1 MTISPA
7 KPKQSASARDLEE
20 LDRRHLIHP
29 LLPGGV
35 SERCVVVRGAGS
47 TVWDAE
53 GNELLDAAGGGNWLS
68 HIGHGREEVA
78 RAMADQAST
87 LGYFTSFAEFSNDKS
102 VRLAQRL
109 IGLAPEG
116 FDRVFFTCGGSEGVD
131 TAVKAA
137 RVYHHR
143 RGEQDRT
150 WIIGRNMG
158 YHGSSYGS
166 GTITGFDLM
175 HEAIGPNLPHVEKV
189 SPPFPF
195 HPEMYGGQDPTDF
208 LVDEL
213 ERTIDRLGPG
223 NVAAMIGEPVMAG
236 GGVVAPPSDYWPRI
250 REVLHRHGILL
261 IADEV
266 VTAFGRT
273 GAWFDSVNRGMDP
286 DLIVTAKGLTSGYA
300 PLGAV
305 LISHGVGEVLSSAEG
320 FVHGFTYFGHPV
332 SCAAA
337 LANLDVIEE
346 EKLLDR
352 AQSIAD
358 WFRRGLTPA
367 EGLEAVGQVR
377 VEGAMVGIELVS
389 DRGTRAPLSPAAAAA
404 AVAEIH
410 RRHGVI
416 TRFYGPVIVMAPP
429 LVIGESEVAR
439 ASEAVVEVLSRLGT
453 DGTLAP
459 FQG

>member
-1 MTISPA
+1 MTISPT
-7 KPKQSASARDLEE
+7 KPTQPIPARELEE

-29 LLPGGV
+29 LLPGGA
-35 SERCVVVRGAGS
+35 SERCVVVRAEGC
-47 TVWDAE
+47 TVWDAD
-53 GNELLDAAGGGNWLS
+53 GNRLLDAAGGGNWLS
-68 HIGHGREEVA
+68 HVGHGRQEIA
-78 RAMADQAST
+78 RAMADQASA

-109 IGLAPEG
+109 VELAPEP

-137 RVYHHR
+137 RTYHHR
-143 RGEQDRT
+143 RGEPDRT

-195 HPEMYGGQDPTDF
+195 HPEMYGGEDVTDF
-208 LVDEL
+208 LVAEL
-213 ERTIDRLGPG
+213 ERTIDRLGAG

-236 GGVVAPPSDYWPRI
+236 GGVVAPPPDYWPRV
-250 REVLHRHGILL
+250 REVLRRHGILL

-273 GAWFDSVNRGMDP
+273 GAWFDSAERGMDP

-305 LISHGVGEVLSSAEG
+305 LISREIGEVLNSGEG

-337 LANLDVIEE
+337 LANLDLIEG

-352 AQSIAD
+352 SRLIAD
-358 WFRRGLTPA
+358 WFRKGLAPA
-367 EGLEAVGQVR
+367 EGLAAVGQVR
-377 VEGAMVGIELVS
+377 VEGAMVGIELVA
-389 DRGTRAPLSPAAAAA
+389 DRATRAPLPIEAAAG

-410 RRHGVI
+410 RKHGVV

-429 LVIGESEVAR
+429 LVIEEDEVAR
-439 ASEAVVEVLSRLGT
+439 ASRAVVEVLSRLGN
-453 DGTLAP
+453 DGVLSPSAT
-459 FQG
+459 